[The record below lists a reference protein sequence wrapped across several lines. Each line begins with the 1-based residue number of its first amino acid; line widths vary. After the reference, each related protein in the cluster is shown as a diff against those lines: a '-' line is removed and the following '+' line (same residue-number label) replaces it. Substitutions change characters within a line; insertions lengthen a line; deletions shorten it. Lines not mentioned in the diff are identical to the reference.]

1 MSLGR
6 IMKNCANCHDKC
18 LFCETLLCSCNDIMP
33 PRPLQAVVQKHRF
46 EPKDILFR
54 QGEPAS
60 RLYLLSAGYTKLS
73 TALPDGRNQGLRLGL
88 ARQFIGFEGLSE
100 QRYSYTA
107 EAITPVAAC
116 SLRYKDM
123 LRMLEQSPQ
132 LAIAVIGVLNRELR
146 RSNATIRNLGQMS
159 STERIASFLLTL
171 RPAEAD
177 LQDEILLPLSRTDM
191 AEMLG
196 LTLETVS
203 RILSRMSHA
212 NIIRLQPGGRL
223 LHILDQEGLARM
235 SCDLDDSPWPQLAAS

>member
-1 MSLGR
+1 
-6 IMKNCANCHDKC
+6 MKNCTDCPDKC
-18 LFCETLLCSCNDIMP
+18 LFCETLLCSCQASKP
-33 PRPLQAVVQKHRF
+33 PRPLQAVIQKHSLA
-46 EPKDILFR
+46 PKDILFHE
-54 QGEPAS
+54 GEPAS
-60 RLYLLSAGYTKLS
+60 RLFLLSSGCTKLT
-73 TALPDGRNQGLRLGL
+73 TALPDGRNQGLRLGM
-88 ARQFIGFEGLSE
+88 ARQFIGFEGLNE

-107 EAITPVAAC
+107 EAITPVQAC
-116 SLRYKDM
+116 SLRYQDM
-123 LRMLEQSPQ
+123 LHILEQSPQ
-132 LAIAVIGVLNRELR
+132 LAMAVIGILNRELR

-171 RPAEAD
+171 RPSESD
-177 LQDEILLPLSRTDM
+177 PQDEILLPLSRTDM